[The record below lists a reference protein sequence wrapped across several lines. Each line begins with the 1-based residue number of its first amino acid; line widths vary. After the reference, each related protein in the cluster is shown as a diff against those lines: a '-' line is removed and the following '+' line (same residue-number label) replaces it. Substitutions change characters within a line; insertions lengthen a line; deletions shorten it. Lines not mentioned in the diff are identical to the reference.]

1 MGKGW
6 KNPIKAELAA
16 KKGKLFTKLAREI
29 SVAARLGS
37 PDPDSNPRL
46 KMAVNAAKEASCPK
60 DTIERA
66 IKKGSGQL
74 GSDDIIEETT
84 YEGFGPHKVGVI
96 VECQTNNKNR
106 TVGGLRILFKQNDG
120 MLGDTGS
127 VAWMFERV
135 GLVKARIAK
144 SIDPDEEAIE
154 ANANSVEKDD
164 EHESQYY
171 FYGSPTDIE
180 EIKAALSK
188 RGWEVLGGELS
199 YLAKNKTDL
208 TEAQKT
214 EVYKFLEEL
223 EDNDDTQNVYVS
235 L

>member
-16 KKGKLFTKLAREI
+16 KKGKIFTKLAREI

-46 KMAVNAAKEASCPK
+46 KLAINAAKEASCPK

-74 GSDDIIEETT
+74 SSDDIIEETS

-106 TVGGLRILFKQNDG
+106 TVTDLRLIFRQNDG
-120 MLGDTGS
+120 MLGEAGS
-127 VAWMFERV
+127 VAWMFEKV
-135 GLVKARIAK
+135 GLVSATISKT
-144 SIDPDEEAIE
+144 IDPEEEAIE
-154 ANANSVEKDD
+154 ANANSFEKD
-164 EHESQYY
+164 EEKPNQYF
-171 FYGSPTDIE
+171 FYGSPTDME
-180 EIKAALSK
+180 LMKSSLTA
-188 RGWEVLGGELS
+188 RGWEVVGAELS
-199 YLAKNKTDL
+199 YLPKNKTEL
-208 TEAQKT
+208 NEAQLK
-214 EVYKFLEEL
+214 EVHEFLSEL
-223 EDNDDTQNVYVS
+223 EDNDDTQNVYVT